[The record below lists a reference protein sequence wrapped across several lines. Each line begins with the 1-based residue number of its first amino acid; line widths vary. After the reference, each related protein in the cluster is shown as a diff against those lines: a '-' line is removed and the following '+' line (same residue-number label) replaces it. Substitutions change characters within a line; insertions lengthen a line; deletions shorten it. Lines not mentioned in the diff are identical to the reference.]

1 MQGVSWNSQEFE
13 VSIISNELNGI
24 HNRFWS
30 TAIYWISSIFII
42 NQCAK
47 KVVFNSPGLVDLQ
60 YWANESCSLGQRASE
75 VFWEIQITEEL

>member
-1 MQGVSWNSQEFE
+1 MQGVSWNSQALEI
-13 VSIISNELNGI
+13 SIISNELNGI

-47 KVVFNSPGLVDLQ
+47 KVVFNSPGLVDLH
-60 YWANESCSLGQRASE
+60 YWASESCSLGQRAS
-75 VFWEIQITEEL
+75 